1 MIRAVEFKKGF
12 QCHLQEGLLGIMNI
26 CLSLQNEPDLERA
39 ARQECSV
46 ERHRTRKAKE
56 QWGGGSARCLCWF
69 HPDVDAVRNS
79 ERFTFVSLEI
89 KTLWLIEML
98 TVLKFKGG
106 KSWF

>member
-1 MIRAVEFKKGF
+1 
-12 QCHLQEGLLGIMNI
+12 MNI

-46 ERHRTRKAKE
+46 ERTRKAEE
-56 QWGGGSARCLCWF
+56 QWGGGSAKCLCWF
-69 HPDVDAVRNS
+69 QPDVDAVLNS
-79 ERFTFVSLEI
+79 ERFIFVSLEI